1 MVALISRSYLRYFS
15 LLSSSI
21 SSFSLSPVL
30 SWLWAFSLLIWG
42 IFSPTPQKLSCCPES
57 LRRFLPTRSFVSAAD
72 SLLADRSC
80 LSLVLLSLSLVA
92 VILPHLLLV
101 SLKTRAEC
109 GPRQWLSTGDDFA
122 SQWTFADVWAG
133 FWLTQLGMGGVWMS

>member
-1 MVALISRSYLRYFS
+1 MDSRWIIKANTKYLMCARQDSKCFRN
-15 LLSSSI
+15 I
-21 SSFSLSPVL
+21 NVGHVPEMILSPSHFTDKVTKTEE
-30 SWLWAFSLLIWG
+30 G
-42 IFSPTPQKLSCCPES
+42 EPTCPIS
-57 LRRFLPTRSFVSAAD
+57 HT
-72 SLLADRSC
+72 RSC

-122 SQWTFADVWAG
+122 SQWTFADV
-133 FWLTQLGMGGVWMS
+133 